1 MKRLIPILISAALCL
16 CLSILLCSC
25 SSIHPSKLVGI
36 WQGDGTLRSAS
47 FGPSPIPS
55 APFDRAQELTLLA
68 DGTGTVTSPSGPAPL
83 TWNASDSTLT
93 LSFGQ
98 LGSWGMRYEC
108 KGDTLILRTGEGA
121 SVFTKAS

>member
-25 SSIHPSKLVGI
+25 SSIHPSKLVGS

-47 FGPSPIPS
+47 FASSPIPS

-68 DGTGTVTSPSGPAPL
+68 DGTGTVTSPSGSTPPHLERQRQHPDPL
-83 TWNASDSTLT
+83 LWSA
-93 LSFGQ
+93 GQ
-98 LGSWGMRYEC
+98 LGHA
-108 KGDTLILRTGEGA
+108 L
-121 SVFTKAS
+121 